1 MLLDAAAAA
10 VVLTPLPLVITAN
23 AAVGRRW
30 AHLAIGILGG
40 ISAGLTFLLGAL
52 DLAGAGTTTAGSGGQ
67 NPVPVD
73 VGIMVTAVA
82 AAAMVSK
89 PVRDWLAT
97 ILPIDPDNPVHA
109 LALVL
114 AVLLFGTQAVSL
126 VFTSPAAAN
135 QTPLSLGD
143 LIAQE
148 VPFLILAAAGV
159 GIFMRRNASGTVAR
173 LGLVVPAWWHLA
185 LALAAA
191 GVFFAFGWAMDQ
203 LSHNLTPD
211 VARQVDTTTQ
221 RLFGGLG
228 GPVGIAALALAP
240 GICEEVLFRGALQ
253 PRIGIIATA
262 LLFASIHS
270 EYGLSFDTLSVFVI
284 ALGLGLIR
292 KYTNTTASMACHIL
306 YNLVVGIGIA
316 GAQLQVAIVAELL
329 LLAATAYGIWSARRR
344 TAEVPA
350 NS

>member
-1 MLLDAAAAA
+1 M
-10 VVLTPLPLVITAN
+10 LTPLPLVITAN

-30 AHLAIGILGG
+30 AHLAIGLLGG

-73 VGIMVTAVA
+73 VGIMVTAIV

-89 PVRDWLAT
+89 PVRDRLAG
-97 ILPIDPDNPVHA
+97 IVPIDPDNPVHA

-114 AVLLFGTQAVSL
+114 AVLLFGTQVVSL
-126 VFTSPAAAN
+126 VFTNSVAAN

-143 LIAQE
+143 LIIQE
-148 VPFLILAAAGV
+148 LPFLILAAAGV
-159 GIFMRRNASGTVAR
+159 GIFMRRNVSDTAAR
-173 LGLVVPAWWHLA
+173 LGLVAPAWWQLV

-191 GVFFAFGWAMDQ
+191 GVFFAFGQSMDA
-203 LSHNLTPD
+203 LSHAWTPG
-211 VARQVDTTTQ
+211 VAHQVDTTTQ
-221 RLFGGLG
+221 RLFGDLG

-240 GICEEVLFRGALQ
+240 GICEEILFRGALQ

-262 LLFASIHS
+262 LLFASVHAQ
-270 EYGLSFDTLSVFVI
+270 YGVSLDALSVFVI

-292 KYTNTTASMACHIL
+292 KYTNTTTSMACHIA
-306 YNLVVGIGIA
+306 YNLVVGIGIS
-316 GAQLQVAIVAELL
+316 GSQLGVAIGAEALLVAVS
-329 LLAATAYGIWSARRR
+329 AYAIWSRRR
-344 TAEVPA
+344 RAAEVPA
-350 NS
+350 HP